1 MRDEHLTPVLAA
13 CSAAELV
20 LLIEFLGRPPSGLL
34 WLDRRVRAPGHSHDE
49 RVAAVVEEII
59 RCGNHSVAGR
69 IGGGSPS
76 YVQLVCDALHELELS
91 EVPAPGVLELEL
103 RVVRFVLDT
112 EFERLA
118 PELQEQLLAGFF
130 AGEFF
135 VGGLRGYDPM
145 NPFLTRVDA
154 EHRVLGTGK
163 LARTMR
169 KVGVQQ
175 LRKRVRSYATRAAL
189 RVVLRSFAGPAH
201 WALTAWDWLGPA
213 YRLTVPVICYVAY
226 LRHAQQ
232 ARASA
237 TGSAGDPGDPDPDP
251 DDPGDPGD
259 QALAAS

>member
-1 MRDEHLTPVLAA
+1 MRDEHLTPVLTA
-13 CSAAELV
+13 CSEAELA

-34 WLDRRVRAPGHSHDE
+34 WLDPRIRAPGHSHDE

-59 RCGNHSVAGR
+59 RCGNHSVTGR
-69 IGGGSPS
+69 IGGGGPS
-76 YVQLVCDALHELELS
+76 YVQIVCDALHELELT
-91 EVPAPGVLELEL
+91 EAPAPGVLELEM

-112 EFERLA
+112 EFDRLA

-135 VGGLRGYDPM
+135 VGGLRGYAAMD
-145 NPFLTRVDA
+145 PFLTRVDA
-154 EHRVLGTGK
+154 EHRVLGVGK
-163 LARTMR
+163 AARAMR

-175 LRKRVRSYATRAAL
+175 LGKRVRSFATKTAL
-189 RVVLRSFAGPAH
+189 RVVLRGFAGPVN

-213 YRLTVPVICYVAY
+213 YRLTVPVICYVAF
-226 LRHAQQ
+226 LRHAQL

-237 TGSAGDPGDPDPDP
+237 TSSVDAPD
-251 DDPGDPGD
+251 D